1 MSCSSKP
8 ALSLFNSNPTPLSAP
23 MRLRCHVCLE
33 PVSLENCT
41 TAETLRLCERGF
53 RCYNLQAFDT
63 ARNAHIF
70 AKGCLQSI
78 LCAQNRGCDFL
89 NLSRN
94 GSIGFCSLECCNT
107 QECNAQPRVSSTA
120 PPPPMITER
129 PSTAGSVPVTPSG
142 KFVKCKQQF
151 HLLFIVNEE

>member
-1 MSCSSKP
+1 
-8 ALSLFNSNPTPLSAP
+8 

-94 GSIGFCSLECCNT
+94 GSIGFCSLECCHT

-151 HLLFIVNEE
+151 HLLYIVNEE